1 MNENILELRPN
12 GDDTEICKIDKE
24 SGELVYYENSI
35 TKIKLEIVPW
45 EGSYIPDY
53 IKDIN
58 DPEVEKCT
66 KLTTVDGIPI
76 RKTHEISVIGKGFCT
91 ENNELGI
98 HEYRWIDNENF
109 VKYLI
114 VDPDGN
120 VVYSLDP
127 KYSSKEKYKELDRV
141 IDKVKLETK
150 DGLVKTFKDGIKC
163 KFVID
168 SCLVNIL
175 DREWYYND
183 KLVQK
188 INTII
193 EGFDMESSNTVF
205 DSKGNVVYKSTT
217 VSVFPRLGMDGYSK
231 DIGKFAND
239 DNFFS
244 VVYAIDREN
253 EKSVNSFKDIN
264 NSYMKRESGFIHTYN
279 GFALDSDFIIYCR
292 VEYGIPM
299 FLNSVK
305 QI

>member
-1 MNENILELRPN
+1 MEKIIELRPN
-12 GDDTEICKIDKE
+12 GDDTEICRIADDN
-24 SGELVYYENSI
+24 GELVYYENKL
-35 TKIKLEIVPW
+35 TKIKLETVPW

-76 RKTHEISVIGKGFCT
+76 RKTHEISVVGEGFCT

-98 HEYRWIDNENF
+98 CEYRWIDDENF
-109 VKYLI
+109 VVYLI
-114 VDPDGN
+114 VDPDGI
-120 VVYSLDP
+120 VEYSLDP
-127 KYSSKEKYKELDRV
+127 KYSFKEKYEEFDRV
-141 IDKVKLETK
+141 IDKVELETE
-150 DGLVKTFKDGIKC
+150 DGFVKTFKDGIKC

-168 SCLVNIL
+168 SCLVNVL
-175 DREWYYND
+175 NREYYYND

-188 INTII
+188 VNTIR
-193 EGFDMESSNTVF
+193 EGFDIESSNTVF
-205 DSKGNVVYKSTT
+205 DSKGDVVYKSTT
-217 VSVFPRLGMDGYSK
+217 VCILPRLGMDGYVK
-231 DIGKFAND
+231 DTVKFGND

-244 VVYAIDREN
+244 VVYAIDKEN
-253 EKSVNSFKDIN
+253 EKSVHSFKDLN

-279 GFALDSDFIIYCR
+279 GHVLDSDFIIYCR

-299 FLNSVK
+299 FLNSAK